1 MIKRSQI
8 IEAIKENKIIAIVRG
23 VEASTAIKIAETLY
37 SGGIKLIEVTFNTP
51 GAADMIAIIK
61 KAMGGK
67 MYVGSGTVLD
77 SETAKT
83 AIDSGAEFILS
94 PSLDEG
100 MISTCN
106 RYGKVAIP
114 GIATPTEA
122 VKAMQLGADLIKL
135 FPAAELGH
143 HYLKSIKGPLDHI
156 EIIAVGGINL
166 DNAKIFIDAG
176 AVALGIG
183 SSLVDKKLVAVA
195 DFQTI
200 EKRAKLFVQS
210 ILH

>member
-1 MIKRSQI
+1 MIKKSQI

-23 VEASTAIKIAETLY
+23 VEANTAINIAETLY

-51 GAADMIAIIK
+51 GAAEMIAVIK
-61 KAMGGK
+61 KAMESK
-67 MYVGSGTVLD
+67 MYVGAGTVLD
-77 SETAKT
+77 SETTKT

-94 PSLDEG
+94 PSLDKG

-122 VKAMQLGADLIKL
+122 VKAMQWGADLIKL
-135 FPAAELGH
+135 FPAAALGH
-143 HYLKSIKGPLDHI
+143 KYLKSIKGPLDYI
-156 EIIAVGGINL
+156 EIVAVGGINL

-176 AVALGIG
+176 SVGVGIG
-183 SSLVDKKLVAVA
+183 SSLVDKKLVTAA
-195 DFQTI
+195 DFKEI
-200 EKRAKLFVQS
+200 EKRAKQFIESLD
-210 ILH
+210 

>member
-1 MIKRSQI
+1 MIKKSQI

-23 VEASTAIKIAETLY
+23 VEANTAINIAETLY

-51 GAADMIAIIK
+51 GAAEMIAVIK
-61 KAMGGK
+61 KAMESK
-67 MYVGSGTVLD
+67 MYVGAGTVLD
-77 SETAKT
+77 SETTKT

-94 PSLDEG
+94 PSLDKG

-122 VKAMQLGADLIKL
+122 VKAMQWGADLIKL
-135 FPAAELGH
+135 FPAAALGH
-143 HYLKSIKGPLDHI
+143 KYLKSIKGPLDYI
-156 EIIAVGGINL
+156 EIVAVGGINL

-176 AVALGIG
+176 SVGVGIG
-183 SSLVDKKLVAVA
+183 SSLVDKKLVTAS
-195 DFQTI
+195 DFKEI
-200 EKRAKLFVQS
+200 EKRAKQFVE
-210 ILH
+210 LLD

>member
-1 MIKRSQI
+1 MIKKSQI

-23 VEASTAIKIAETLY
+23 VEANTAINIAETLY

-51 GAADMIAIIK
+51 GAAEMIAVIK
-61 KAMGGK
+61 KAMESK
-67 MYVGSGTVLD
+67 MYVGAGTVLD
-77 SETAKT
+77 SETTKT

-94 PSLDEG
+94 PSLDKG

-122 VKAMQLGADLIKL
+122 VKAMQWGADLIKL
-135 FPAAELGH
+135 FPAAALGH
-143 HYLKSIKGPLDHI
+143 KYLKSIKGPLDYI
-156 EIIAVGGINL
+156 EIVAVGGINL

-176 AVALGIG
+176 SVGVGIG
-183 SSLVDKKLVAVA
+183 SSLVDKKLVTAA
-195 DFQTI
+195 DFKEI
-200 EKRAKLFVQS
+200 EKRAKQFVES
-210 ILH
+210 LD

>member
-1 MIKRSQI
+1 MIKKSQI

-23 VEASTAIKIAETLY
+23 VKASTAINIAETLY
-37 SGGIKLIEVTFNTP
+37 SGGVKLIEVTFNTP
-51 GAADMIAIIK
+51 GAAEMIAVIK
-61 KAMGGK
+61 KAMQDK
-67 MYVGSGTVLD
+67 MYVGAGTVLD

-94 PSLDEG
+94 PSLDKG

-106 RYGKVAIP
+106 RYGKVSIP

-122 VKAMQLGADLIKL
+122 VKAMQWGADLIKL

-143 HYLKSIKGPLDHI
+143 KYLKSIKGPLDHI

-166 DNAKIFIDAG
+166 DNVIKFIEAG
-176 AVALGIG
+176 SVGVGIG
-183 SSLVDKKLVAVA
+183 SSLVDKKLVAAA
-195 DFQTI
+195 DFRTI
-200 EKRAKLFVQS
+200 KKRAKQFIQL
-210 ILH
+210 IN